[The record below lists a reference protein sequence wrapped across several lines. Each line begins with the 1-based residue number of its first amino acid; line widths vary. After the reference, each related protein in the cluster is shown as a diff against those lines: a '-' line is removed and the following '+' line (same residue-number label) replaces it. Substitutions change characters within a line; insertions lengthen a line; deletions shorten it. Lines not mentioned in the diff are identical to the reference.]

1 MTESPSTHAA
11 GSGYETER
19 PLLSHRQIQVV
30 FTGLMLGML
39 LAALDQTIVS
49 TALPTIVGE
58 LGDQNKLAWVITS
71 YLLASTVSTPLWGKI
86 SDLYGRKHLFQAAI
100 VVFMVGSMLIGLS
113 QNMVMLIAFRAV
125 QGLGAGGLMALAQA
139 IIADIVAPR
148 ERGRYQGY
156 IGSVFAFSSVV
167 GPVLGGFFVD
177 NLSWRWAFYINVP
190 VGIVALV
197 VTSAVL
203 RLPVRRVEHR
213 IDYLGAALLVAG
225 VSPLLIAAEWGGRE
239 YPWGSSMIIG
249 LAGGGLVGIAAFL
262 WQERRATEPILPL
275 RLFSNATISI
285 ACSALFVVGLAM
297 FGAIVFVPQYLQV
310 VTGASPT
317 TSGMF
322 MLPLMMGLMG
332 TVITSGRI
340 IAKTGRY
347 KRFPVI
353 GLTTVAVGM
362 YLLSF
367 LDVGTSRAYQSFAM
381 FVLGAG
387 IGMVMQV
394 LVLVVQN
401 SVEMR
406 DLGVAT
412 STATFARSMG
422 GAMGVAVFG
431 SIMNN
436 RLHYHIPRLLAGG
449 EGATSSGE
457 GRGVEAMSSL
467 LRSPKEIRALPE
479 PIRGAVLEGF
489 ARSLHVVF
497 LAAIPVALLGLV
509 IVLFLKEVELH
520 SAKGHGD
527 KGADAVGQDLLAG
540 LEATVD
546 QDHDAMP
553 DLIDNF
559 DIPEAAGPG
568 ERGRSGRSG

>member
-1 MTESPSTHAA
+1 MTESSSARAA
-11 GSGYETER
+11 GGGYDTER
-19 PLLSHRQIQVV
+19 PVLSHRQIQVV
-30 FTGLMLGML
+30 FIGLMLGML

-113 QNMVMLIAFRAV
+113 QNMSMLIGFRAV

-213 IDYLGAALLVAG
+213 IDYLGAGLLVAG

-249 LAGGGLVGIAAFL
+249 LAAGGLVGIAAFL
-262 WQERRATEPILPL
+262 WQERRAAEPILPL
-275 RLFSNATISI
+275 RLFSNPTISI
-285 ACSALFVVGLAM
+285 ACGALFVVGLAM

-322 MLPLMMGLMG
+322 MLPLMVGLMG

-367 LDVGTSRAYQSFAM
+367 LDVGTSRAYQFFAM

-394 LVLVVQN
+394 LILVVQN

-422 GAMGVAVFG
+422 GAMGVAMFG

-436 RLHYHIPRLLAGG
+436 RLHYHIPRLLAAAGPP
-449 EGATSSGE
+449 TSSGE
-457 GRGVEAMSSL
+457 GGGAEGMSSL

-479 PIRGAVLEGF
+479 PIRGAILEGF

-509 IVLFLKEVELH
+509 IVLLLKEVELH
-520 SAKGHGD
+520 SAKDHGD
-527 KGADAVGQDLLAG
+527 KGADAIGQDLLAG

-553 DLIDNF
+553 DLIDDF
-559 DIPEAAGPG
+559 DVPEAAGPADRG
-568 ERGRSGRSG
+568 RPGRSG